1 MDMDAPTALDASE
14 RRERTDLAAAFR
26 LTARFG
32 WHEAVANH
40 FSLALDPEGRRILI
54 NPRWRHFARIRAS
67 DLLLLDVDD
76 PDVMRR
82 PDAPDPTAWC
92 IHGALHRLRPEV
104 RCVLHTHMPYATAL
118 TSLEDS
124 RVLPID
130 QNCARFWG
138 RIAYDEDYGGLA
150 LAEEEGLRMA
160 EALGNKP
167 VLFLKNHGVIV
178 TGRSVAHAFD
188 ELYYLEQACRQL
200 VLAYSTGRPLRLISD
215 NLAARVA
222 GEWAEYDGFADAHFA
237 ELKAL
242 LDGDGTSYADCRAGR
257 RA

>member
-1 MDMDAPTALDASE
+1 MATAAVTRLDGSE
-14 RRERTDLAAAFR
+14 QRARVDLAAAFR

-67 DLLLLDVDD
+67 ELLLLDVED
-76 PDVMRR
+76 PAVMQR

-92 IHGALHRLRPEV
+92 IHGALHRLRPEI
-104 RCVLHTHMPYATAL
+104 RCVLHTHMPYATSL

-130 QNCARFWG
+130 QNSARFWG
-138 RIAYDEDYGGLA
+138 RIAQDECYGGFA
-150 LAEEEGLRMA
+150 MASEEGQRIA
-160 EALGNKP
+160 AALGDKSI
-167 VLFLKNHGVIV
+167 LFLKNHGVIV
-178 TGRSVAHAFD
+178 TGCSVAEAFD
-188 ELYYLEQACRQL
+188 ELYYLEKACQQL
-200 VLAYSTGRPLRLISD
+200 VIAYSTGRPLRLISD
-215 NLAARVA
+215 NLAAKVA
-222 GEWAEYDGFADAHFA
+222 GDWQDYGEFANAHFD

-242 LDGDGTSYADCRAGR
+242 LDAEDASYAA
-257 RA
+257 

>member
-1 MDMDAPTALDASE
+1 MTGAVVKRLDGGE
-14 RRERTDLAAAFR
+14 QRGRVDLAAAFR

-32 WHEAVANH
+32 WHESVANH
-40 FSLALDPEGRRILI
+40 FSLALDPEGRHILI

-67 DLLLLDVDD
+67 DLLLLDVED
-76 PDVMRR
+76 PGVMRR

-92 IHGALHRLRPEV
+92 IHGALHRLRPEI

-130 QNCARFWG
+130 QNCARFYG
-138 RIAYDEDYGGLA
+138 RIAYDEVYGGFA
-150 LAEEEGLRMA
+150 TAEDEGRRIA
-160 EALGNKP
+160 EALGDKP
-167 VLFLKNHGVIV
+167 IAFLKNHGVIV
-178 TGRSVAHAFD
+178 TGRSVAEAFD
-188 ELYYLEQACRQL
+188 ELYSLEQSCRQL

-215 NLAARVA
+215 NLATQVA
-222 GEWAEYDGFADAHFA
+222 AEWMEYEGFAQAHFS

-242 LDGDGTSYADCRAGR
+242 LDAEDPSYAQ
-257 RA
+257 

>member
-1 MDMDAPTALDASE
+1 MGGASVTRLDMGE
-14 RRERTDLAAAFR
+14 RQARIDLAAAFR

-40 FSLALDPEGRRILI
+40 FSLALDPAGRRILI

-76 PDVMRR
+76 PAVMQR
-82 PDAPDPTAWC
+82 PEAPDPTAWC
-92 IHGALHRLRPEV
+92 IHAALHRLRPET

-130 QNCARFWG
+130 QNGARFWG
-138 RIAYDEDYGGLA
+138 RIAYDEDYGGFA
-150 LAEEEGLRMA
+150 LDGDEGRRIA
-160 EALGNKP
+160 VALGDKP
-167 VLFLKNHGVIV
+167 ILFMKNHGVIV
-178 TGRSVAHAFD
+178 TGPSVARAFD
-188 ELYYLEQACRQL
+188 ELYYLETACRQL
-200 VLAYSTGRPLRLISD
+200 VTAYSTGRPLRLISD

-222 GEWAEYDGFADAHFA
+222 GEWADYGGFAEAHFA

-242 LDGDGTSYADCRAGR
+242 LDTEDAGYAQ
-257 RA
+257 